1 MGKEAEDG
9 EKVEQVLCM
18 NGGESETSYAK
29 NSNLQ
34 RAVMFSARH
43 ILKESVIDVFNIFS
57 SSKCLAVA
65 DLGCG
70 TGPNALLAVSNI
82 VNIVCRTRDDMGHKS
97 PNSFL
102 LFLNDL
108 PSNDF
113 NTIFKSLAGFNGFFR
128 RDQCF
133 VMAVPGS
140 FHGRLFPCKS
150 LNFVHSSYCLHWL
163 SQVPKGLVDE
173 NGEALDKTTICLA
186 ETSSLAVQKA
196 YAEQFGE
203 DFHAFLKSRSEELR
217 PGGSMVLTFLG
228 SARSNAPFKVFEVI
242 NQTLGE
248 MGEEDLI
255 KESKLDTFKLP
266 FHAASCDQV
275 SEVIINEGSF
285 NIRKL
290 EAFKISWDTGM
301 DESVLYNKGKAGG
314 GEFVAKS
321 LRAVLEP
328 LLVAAFGEVVMDEL
342 FGRVAVKFEE
352 LMNIAGDCYYHN
364 IIVWLTKNASMMELP
379 SSND

>member
-1 MGKEAEDG
+1 MTSRAKEEDG
-9 EKVEQVLCM
+9 QKVEHVLCM

-29 NSNLQ
+29 NSDLQ
-34 RAVMFSARH
+34 RAVMSSARH
-43 ILKESVIDVFNIFS
+43 ILMESTIDVCNTFS

-70 TGPNALLAVSNI
+70 TGPNALLAISDV
-82 VNIVCRTRDDMGHKS
+82 VNIVCRTFDDMGHES
-97 PNSFL
+97 PSFL
-102 LFLNDL
+102 VSLSDL

-113 NTIFKSLAGFNGFFR
+113 NTIFGSLAGFDGPFR
-128 RDQCF
+128 RDRCF

-150 LNFVHSSYCLHWL
+150 LHIVHSSYALQFL

-173 NGEALDKTTICLA
+173 NGEALDKTNICLA

-196 YAEQFGE
+196 YAEQFRE

-242 NQTLGE
+242 SQTLGE

-285 NIRKL
+285 SIRKL
-290 EAFKISWDTGM
+290 EAFKTSWDTAM
-301 DESVLYNKGKAGG
+301 DESVLYMKGTAGR
-314 GEFVAKS
+314 GEFVAKY

-328 LLVAAFGEVVMDEL
+328 LLVAAFGEVIMDEL

-364 IIVWLTKNASMMELP
+364 IIVWLTKNGSIIQ
-379 SSND
+379 